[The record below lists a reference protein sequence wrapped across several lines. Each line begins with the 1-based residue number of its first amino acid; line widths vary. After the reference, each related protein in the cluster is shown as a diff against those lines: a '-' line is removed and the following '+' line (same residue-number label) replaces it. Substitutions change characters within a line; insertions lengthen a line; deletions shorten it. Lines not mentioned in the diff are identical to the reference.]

1 MDRCL
6 DVNPTSA
13 FTYAMTQ
20 EEAFAWH
27 NVSAGLSKHR
37 IGPDNGEQALFELL
51 LMRLPY
57 SLLLPR
63 PLPDLCLDLV
73 GVSLSPPQCKVR
85 WNTSFELERCLKC
98 VFD

>member
-1 MDRCL
+1 M
-6 DVNPTSA
+6 S
-13 FTYAMTQ
+13 Q
-20 EEAFAWH
+20 EDTFACQ
-27 NVSAGLSKHR
+27 NVSPELSKHR
-37 IGPDNGEQALFELL
+37 IGNVNVERALFELQ
-51 LMRLPY
+51 LMRLQV

-73 GVSLSPPQCKVR
+73 GVSLSPPQSDVR

>member
-20 EEAFAWH
+20 EEAFACQ
-27 NVSAGLSKHR
+27 NVSAGLSKHGSGSVNVER
-37 IGPDNGEQALFELL
+37 ALFESQFR
-51 LMRLPY
+51 RLQV

-63 PLPDLCLDLV
+63 PLPDLCLDLA
-73 GVSLSPPQCKVR
+73 GVSLSPPQSDVR

-98 VFD
+98 VFE

>member
-1 MDRCL
+1 
-6 DVNPTSA
+6 
-13 FTYAMTQ
+13 MTQ
-20 EEAFAWH
+20 EETFACQ
-27 NVSAGLSKHR
+27 NVSARLSNHR
-37 IGPDNGEQALFELL
+37 IGRDNVERALFELQFL
-51 LMRLPY
+51 RFQV

-73 GVSLSPPQCKVR
+73 GVSLSPPQSDVS